1 MGEERLKLAAV
12 ATDDYAI
19 IVQDLDGRI
28 VSWNMGAERVF
39 GYGEREVLGK
49 PVDLIFTPEDRA
61 QEVALRERETAKA
74 IGRAEDERWHQR
86 KDGRRIY
93 CSGVLSK
100 ITSEGFS
107 GLAKIVR
114 DMTDKKSVESQQQMQ
129 LELERATRAQA
140 ESVNRQK
147 DEFFA
152 VLSHELKNPLNLI
165 HVKAELLDRAP
176 DARHIP
182 LVRDAAQA
190 IQRSVISQAK
200 IIDDLLDLSRVRTGK
215 LALNFADVDLAA
227 VVRSV
232 ADACA
237 TDAGNSG
244 IALSTARTDTTLV
257 IQADSVRVE
266 QMLWNLLRNALKFTP
281 RGGSVSIA
289 LSEDNRFACIEV
301 RDSGKGITPEFLP
314 KVFDMFSQAEG
325 SVNRDSSGL
334 GIGLSLTK
342 QLAEMHGG
350 RLEAESAGIGRGA
363 CFRLRLPKHSPLA
376 MRSNSPSVANAA
388 ILKEL
393 KVLLVD
399 DSIESLEAFGALLE
413 IEGAEVTAES
423 SAQKALALTKD
434 RQFDLILSDIAMPGM
449 SGYELIEAVRKQPS
463 TAKVPAI
470 ALTGFG
476 RDQDAARAL
485 RAGFDA
491 HLGKPVTL
499 NALLHVI
506 GAIM

>member
-1 MGEERLKLAAV
+1 MTR
-12 ATDDYAI
+12 
-19 IVQDLDGRI
+19 
-28 VSWNMGAERVF
+28 
-39 GYGEREVLGK
+39 
-49 PVDLIFTPEDRA
+49 
-61 QEVALRERETAKA
+61 
-74 IGRAEDERWHQR
+74 
-86 KDGRRIY
+86 
-93 CSGVLSK
+93 
-100 ITSEGFS
+100 ITSEGFT

-114 DMTDKKSVESQQQMQ
+114 DMTDRKSVESQQQMQ

-165 HVKAELLDRAP
+165 HVKAELLSRAP
-176 DARHIP
+176 DARNIP
-182 LVRDAAQA
+182 LVQDAAQA

-232 ADACA
+232 TEACT
-237 TDAGNSG
+237 TDAENGG
-244 IALSTARTDTTLV
+244 IALSTSRTETALV

-281 RGGSVSIA
+281 RGGSVRVA

-301 RDSGKGITPEFLP
+301 KDTGKGIAPEFLF

-325 SVNRDSSGL
+325 SVKRDSSGL

-350 RLEAESAGIGRGA
+350 RIEAESAGIGRGA
-363 CFRLRLPKHSPLA
+363 CFRLRLPKRSPFA
-376 MRSNSPSVANAA
+376 MRSNSPAVADAG
-388 ILKEL
+388 ILKGL
-393 KVLLVD
+393 RVLLVD
-399 DSIESLEAFGALLE
+399 DSIEGLEALGALLE
-413 IEGAEVTAES
+413 IEGAQVTVES
-423 SAQKALALTKD
+423 TAQKALALAVD

-449 SGYELIEAVRKQPS
+449 SGYDLIEALRKQPNM
-463 TAKVPAI
+463 AKVPAV

-476 RDQDAARAL
+476 REQDAARAL

>member
-1 MGEERLKLAAV
+1 M
-12 ATDDYAI
+12 T
-19 IVQDLDGRI
+19 
-28 VSWNMGAERVF
+28 
-39 GYGEREVLGK
+39 
-49 PVDLIFTPEDRA
+49 
-61 QEVALRERETAKA
+61 
-74 IGRAEDERWHQR
+74 
-86 KDGRRIY
+86 
-93 CSGVLSK
+93 K

-140 ESVNRQK
+140 ESINRQK

-165 HVKAELLDRAP
+165 HVKAELLSRVP
-176 DARHIP
+176 DAKHIP
-182 LVRDAAQA
+182 LVQDAAQA

-215 LALNFADVDLAA
+215 LALSFGDVDLAA

-232 ADACA
+232 TEACA
-237 TDAGNSG
+237 TDADDSG
-244 IALSTARTDTTLV
+244 IALSTCGTDTAHV

-281 RGGSVSIA
+281 RGGSIRVA
-289 LSEDNRFACIEV
+289 LFEDNRFACIEV
-301 RDSGKGITPEFLP
+301 RDTGKGIAPDFLP
-314 KVFDMFSQAEG
+314 KVFDMFSQAER
-325 SVNRDSSGL
+325 SVKRDGSGL

-350 RLEAESAGIGRGA
+350 RIEAESAGIDRGA
-363 CFRLRLPKHSPLA
+363 CFRLWLPRHSPFA
-376 MRSNSPSVANAA
+376 MRSGFPALADAS
-388 ILKEL
+388 ILKGL
-393 KVLLVD
+393 RVLLVD
-399 DSIESLEAFGALLE
+399 DSIESLEALGALLE
-413 IEGAEVTAES
+413 IEGACVTVES
-423 SAQKALALTKD
+423 SAQKALALVED

-449 SGYELIEAVRKQPS
+449 SGYELIEALRKRPNM
-463 TAKVPAI
+463 AKVPAI

-476 RDQDAARAL
+476 RDKDAARAL

-499 NALLHVI
+499 SALLQVI
-506 GAIM
+506 GAIMQQTNR